1 MDGSG
6 YCPNHQSDRLR
17 EWLRKRPRLEHGRA
31 IELEGVVAV
40 DGVLPQR
47 GHPVV
52 HDGRVVVSAQVVG
65 TPHQAQLSL
74 LHEHDLA
81 RIGLQPDLV
90 GGREGLPLGKLLYIR
105 AALEVPEDAAL
116 QVHHELDQRAMGCQL
131 RRHSQRFADA
141 GEPAQLT
148 GTEAIQ
154 NDVEDQ
160 AIQVEVMTGTA
171 HLHSARA
178 WPPHTSL
185 QPSVGLLELRWT
197 AK

>member
-1 MDGSG
+1 
-6 YCPNHQSDRLR
+6 
-17 EWLRKRPRLEHGRA
+17 
-31 IELEGVVAV
+31 
-40 DGVLPQR
+40 
-47 GHPVV
+47 
-52 HDGRVVVSAQVVG
+52 
-65 TPHQAQLSL
+65 
-74 LHEHDLA
+74 
-81 RIGLQPDLV
+81 
-90 GGREGLPLGKLLYIR
+90 
-105 AALEVPEDAAL
+105 
-116 QVHHELDQRAMGCQL
+116 MGCQL

-160 AIQVEVMTGTA
+160 AIQVEVLTGTA